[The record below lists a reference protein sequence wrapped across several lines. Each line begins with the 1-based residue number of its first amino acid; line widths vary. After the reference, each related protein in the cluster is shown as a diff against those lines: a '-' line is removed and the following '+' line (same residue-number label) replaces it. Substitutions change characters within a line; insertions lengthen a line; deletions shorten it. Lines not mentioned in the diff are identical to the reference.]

1 MLLGAGSYG
10 KVYAAKWHGQEV
22 AVKVIHCLPDELQ
35 RVLREAE
42 IMLQLHHPNV
52 SFKHT
57 LATLLCL
64 RSSWQLPGSLQSLS
78 GPARQHG
85 GAASL
90 RVLTGV

>member
-52 SFKHT
+52 SLKHT

-64 RSSWQLPGSLQSLS
+64 RSSC
-78 GPARQHG
+78 PARQHG
-85 GAASL
+85 GAAFL